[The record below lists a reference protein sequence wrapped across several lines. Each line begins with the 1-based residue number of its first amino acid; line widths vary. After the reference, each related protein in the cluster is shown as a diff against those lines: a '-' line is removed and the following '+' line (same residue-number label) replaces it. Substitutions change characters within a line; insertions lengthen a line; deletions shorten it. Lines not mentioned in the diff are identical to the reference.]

1 MSIFD
6 GILGS
11 LGNPEELATKLG
23 IPVENVAPLMQQ
35 VAAEIGSGKPDIA
48 ALADTAAQHGV
59 SADALQALLAQFGGA
74 EGIMGKL
81 GGMFDRDG
89 DGNPL
94 NDMGSLAKGLFG

>member
-6 GILGS
+6 GLLGS
-11 LGNPEELATKLG
+11 LGDPEELAAKLG
-23 IPVENVAPLMQQ
+23 IPAENVAPLLQQ

-59 SADALQALLAQFGGA
+59 SADALQGLLAQFGGPEA
-74 EGIMGKL
+74 IMGKL
-81 GGMFDRDG
+81 GGMFDKDG

-94 NDMGSLAKGLFG
+94 NELGSLAKGLFG